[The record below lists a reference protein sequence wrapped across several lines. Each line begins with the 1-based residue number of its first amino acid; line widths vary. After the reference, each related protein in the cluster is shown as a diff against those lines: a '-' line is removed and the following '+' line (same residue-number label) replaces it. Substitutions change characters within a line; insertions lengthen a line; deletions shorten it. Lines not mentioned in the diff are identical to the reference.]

1 MSDTTRRGFLA
12 LAGVG
17 AVAGVTVIAPPRAGA
32 AGPAEDVILPA
43 GSEGDMAAY
52 IYDLQKGQIALMVQ
66 DQQVI
71 VTDKPLVA
79 RLAQAFTRA
88 MPA

>member
-17 AVAGVTVIAPPRAGA
+17 AVAGVTGIGSPRAGA
-32 AGPAEDVILPA
+32 SGPAEDVMLPA
-43 GSEGDMAAY
+43 GIEGDMAAY
-52 IYDLQKGQIALMVQ
+52 IYDLQTGQIALMVE
-66 DQQVI
+66 DHEVI
-71 VTDKPLVA
+71 VTDEPLVA
-79 RLAQAFTRA
+79 RLAQAFARA